1 MEKQTITID
10 ELLESLN
17 ACVRGDDCEKCIE
30 CGNLRERFC
39 WVNLMRKTAEV
50 LEQIK
55 QQEKFHEFLWNTIQP
70 NEMEQYLA
78 MYRAQAVPSQPPKE
92 EH

>member
-55 QQEKFHEFLWNTIQP
+55 QKEKFLEFLWNTIQP

-78 MYRAQAVPSQPPKE
+78 MYRAQAVQSQPPKE
-92 EH
+92 E

>member
-1 MEKQTITID
+1 MGKQTITID

-55 QQEKFHEFLWNTIQP
+55 QEEKFLEFLWNTIQP

-78 MYRAQAVPSQPPKE
+78 MYRAQAVQSQPPKE
-92 EH
+92 E

>member
-1 MEKQTITID
+1 MDKQTITID

-78 MYRAQAVPSQPPKE
+78 MYRAQAVQSQPPKE
-92 EH
+92 E

>member
-1 MEKQTITID
+1 MDKQTITID

-30 CGNLRERFC
+30 CENIRKRFC

-55 QQEKFHEFLWNTIQP
+55 QEEKFLEFLWNTIQP

-78 MYRAQAVPSQPPKE
+78 MYRAQAVQSEPPE
-92 EH
+92 EES

>member
-1 MEKQTITID
+1 MGKQTITID

-17 ACVRGDDCEKCIE
+17 ACVSGDDCEKCIE
-30 CGNLRERFC
+30 CEKLRERFC

-55 QQEKFHEFLWNTIQP
+55 QEEKFLEFLWNTIQP

-78 MYRAQAVPSQPPKE
+78 MYRAQAVQSEPPKE
-92 EH
+92 E

>member
-1 MEKQTITID
+1 MDKQTITID

-17 ACVRGDDCEKCIE
+17 SCVRGDDCEKCIE
-30 CGNLRERFC
+30 CENLRERFC

-78 MYRAQAVPSQPPKE
+78 MYRAQAVQSQTPKE

>member
-1 MEKQTITID
+1 MDKQTITID

-55 QQEKFHEFLWNTIQP
+55 QEEKFLEFLWNAIQP

-92 EH
+92 E

>member
-1 MEKQTITID
+1 MGKQTITID

-17 ACVRGDDCEKCIE
+17 ACVHGDDCEKCIE
-30 CGNLRERFC
+30 CENLRELFC

-55 QQEKFHEFLWNTIQP
+55 QEEKFLEFLWNTIQP

-78 MYRAQAVPSQPPKE
+78 MYRAQAVQSQPPKE
-92 EH
+92 E